1 MTLPGRGR
9 TSRRRHLAGLVV
21 ATLVTLALTGLA
33 SLSGMLGALERA
45 SLSTR
50 YSLRHVPRPAGI
62 VVVNIDD
69 ESFDKLATRW
79 PFPRSF
85 HARAIDQ
92 LHAGGAKEIVYD
104 VQFTEPSADP
114 TQDEALYRSIGRAG
128 GAILATSE
136 SDAQG
141 RTAVLGGDANLAK
154 VHARAAAANLETAPG
169 GVITSFPYAVSGLKS
184 LAVTAAE
191 RASGTALTPSR
202 FESGKA
208 LIDYRGGI
216 GAFPELSFWRVLRGA
231 APTGF
236 FRGKIV
242 VVGATAPSLQDLHAT
257 PTSGNG
263 LMPGPEVQAN
273 AIWTA
278 LHGNPLS
285 DAPGWLT
292 AIAVLLAAL
301 AAPLA
306 AWRLSVVKSALIVAA
321 TAGGYLAL
329 AQVAFDKGLVVVVT
343 TPLLALAL
351 GGASML
357 SASYFTASSDRRRLG
372 WTVRRRTEQ
381 LRDAQ
386 IEVITRLVQAAESRD
401 GDTGEHINR
410 IGDLCE
416 RLALEIGIDPVKAR
430 MLRHASAM
438 HDVGKIGIPDSV
450 LLKPGKLNADE
461 WEIMRSHTTKGAE
474 ILAGSQSPMIQMAE
488 AIARTHHERWDGTGY
503 PNGLKGEEIPLEG
516 RICAICDVYDALGSA
531 RPYKKP
537 WTPEEVLEE
546 IARGSGTHFD
556 PALVTAF
563 LTLIPTLNTPR
574 NPANDKML
582 GLEAL
587 PPLERARDQA
597 A

>member
-1 MTLPGRGR
+1 
-9 TSRRRHLAGLVV
+9 
-21 ATLVTLALTGLA
+21 
-33 SLSGMLGALERA
+33 MLGSLERA

-50 YSLRHVPRPAGI
+50 YSLRHVPRPTGI
-62 VVVNIDD
+62 VVVKIDD

-79 PFPRSF
+79 PFPRSLSRASDRQA
-85 HARAIDQ
+85 ARRRSQGDRLRRPVHRA
-92 LHAGGAKEIVYD
+92 LGR
-104 VQFTEPSADP
+104 SATGRSALPLDRESGRSDP
-114 TQDEALYRSIGRAG
+114 RDERERRAG
-128 GAILATSE
+128 PTG
-136 SDAQG
+136 
-141 RTAVLGGDANLAK
+141 VLGGDANLAK
-154 VHARAAAANLETAPG
+154 VHARAAAANLATAPG
-169 GVITSFPYAVSGLKS
+169 GVITSFPYEVSGLKS

-191 RASGTALTPSR
+191 RARGTALTPAR
-202 FESGKA
+202 FQNGKA
-208 LIDYRGGI
+208 LIDYQGGI
-216 GAFPELSFWRVLRGA
+216 GAFPEVSFWRVLRGT
-231 APTGF
+231 APAGM

-257 PTSGNG
+257 PTSGSG

-278 LHGNPLS
+278 LHGNPLR

-301 AAPLA
+301 VAPLA
-306 AWRLSVVKSALIVAA
+306 AWRLNVVKSALIVAA
-321 TAGGYLAL
+321 TAGGYLRRC

-343 TPLLALAL
+343 TPLLALTL

-357 SASYFTASSDRRRLG
+357 SASYFTASSDRRLLG

-386 IEVITRLVQAAESRD
+386 LEIITRLVQAAESRD
-401 GDTGEHINR
+401 GDTGDHINR

-450 LLKPGKLNADE
+450 LLKPGKLDADE
-461 WEIMRSHTTKGAE
+461 WEIMQSHTTKGAE

-537 WTPEEVLEE
+537 WTPQEVLDE

-556 PALVTAF
+556 PAIVTAF
-563 LTLIPTLNTPR
+563 LALIPSARVPLGSPT
-574 NPANDKML
+574 NDNVL
-582 GLEAL
+582 SLETL
-587 PPLERARDQA
+587 PPLEPAHEDA

>member
-9 TSRRRHLAGLVV
+9 TPRRSHLAGLVV

-33 SLSGMLGALERA
+33 SLSGVLGALERA

-50 YSLRHVPRPAGI
+50 YSLRHVPRPTGI

-69 ESFDKLATRW
+69 ESFDALATRW
-79 PFPRSF
+79 PFPRSM
-85 HARAIDQ
+85 HARAIDE
-92 LHAGGAKEIVYD
+92 LHAGGAREIVYD

-136 SDAQG
+136 SDAHG

-154 VHARAAAANLETAPG
+154 VHARAAAATLETAPG
-169 GVITSFPYAVSGLKS
+169 GVITSFPYKVSGLES
-184 LAVTAAE
+184 LAVATAE
-191 RASGTALTPSR
+191 RARGTALTPSR

-208 LIDYRGGI
+208 LIDFRGGI
-216 GAFPELSFWRVLRGA
+216 GAFPEISFWRVLRGA
-231 APTGF
+231 APTGL

-242 VVGATAPSLQDLHAT
+242 VVGASAPSLQDLHAT

-278 LHGNPLS
+278 LHGNPLR

-292 AIAVLLAAL
+292 AIVVLLAAL

-343 TPLLALAL
+343 TPLLALTL

-357 SASYFTASSDRRRLG
+357 SASYFTASADRRWLG

-401 GDTGEHINR
+401 GDTGDHINR
-410 IGDLCE
+410 IGELCE
-416 RLALEIGIDPVKAR
+416 RLALELGIDPVKAR

-450 LLKPGKLNADE
+450 LLKPGKLDAEE
-461 WEIMRSHTTKGAE
+461 WDDH
-474 ILAGSQSPMIQMAE
+474 
-488 AIARTHHERWDGTGY
+488 
-503 PNGLKGEEIPLEG
+503 EIPHHQGSRNPRRLEVADDSNG
-516 RICAICDVYDALGSA
+516 RDDRQDPPRALGRHRLSEWPQG
-531 RPYKKP
+531 RGDP
-537 WTPEEVLEE
+537 
-546 IARGSGTHFD
+546 ARGTD
-556 PALVTAF
+556 LRD
-563 LTLIPTLNTPR
+563 LRRLR
-574 NPANDKML
+574 
-582 GLEAL
+582 
-587 PPLERARDQA
+587 RARLRA
-597 A
+597 AL

>member
-1 MTLPGRGR
+1 MTLRRSGRA
-9 TSRRRHLAGLVV
+9 TRRRHLAGLLV

-33 SLSGMLGALERA
+33 SLGGVLGSLERA

-50 YSLRHVPRPAGI
+50 YSLRHTPRPTGI
-62 VVVNIDD
+62 VVVKIDD

-85 HARAIDQ
+85 HARAIDE
-92 LHAGGAKEIVYD
+92 LHAAGAREIVYD
-104 VQFTEPSADP
+104 VQFTEPSADRK
-114 TQDEALYRSIGRAG
+114 QDEALYRSIGRAG

-136 SDAQG
+136 SDEQG
-141 RTAVLGGDANLAK
+141 RTGVLGGDANLAG

-169 GVITSFPYAVSGLKS
+169 GVITRFPYEVSGLKS
-184 LAVTAAE
+184 LAVAAAE
-191 RASGTALTPSR
+191 RARGAALPRSR
-202 FESGKA
+202 FENGDA
-208 LIDYRGGI
+208 LIDYQGGS
-216 GAFPELSFWRVLRGA
+216 GAFPEVSFWRVIRGK
-231 APTGF
+231 APAGM

-257 PTSGNG
+257 PTSGSG
-263 LMPGPEVQAN
+263 LMAGPEVQAN

-278 LHGNPLS
+278 LRGNPLS
-285 DAPGWLT
+285 NAPTWLT

-301 AAPLA
+301 VAPLA
-306 AWRLSVVKSALIVAA
+306 AWRLTVVKSALIVAA
-321 TAGGYLAL
+321 AGVAYVVA
-329 AQVAFDKGLVVVVT
+329 AQAAFDKGIVVVVT
-343 TPLLALAL
+343 TPLLALTL

-357 SASYFTASSDRRRLG
+357 SASYFAASSDRRLLG

-386 IEVITRLVQAAESRD
+386 LEIITRLVQAAESRD
-401 GDTGEHINR
+401 GDTGDHINR

-416 RLALEIGIDPVKAR
+416 RLALELGFDPVRAR
-430 MLRHASAM
+430 VLRHASAM

-450 LLKPGKLNADE
+450 LLKPGKLDADE

-488 AIARTHHERWDGTGY
+488 AIARTHHERWDGSGY

-516 RICAICDVYDALGSA
+516 RICAICDVYDALGSR
-531 RPYKKP
+531 RPYKNP
-537 WTPEEVLEE
+537 WTPQEVLDE
-546 IARGSGTHFD
+546 IERGSGTHFD
-556 PALVTAF
+556 PAIVTAF
-563 LTLIPTLNTPR
+563 VDLIPRLGTPGESI
-574 NPANDKML
+574 NDNVL
-582 GLEAL
+582 SLETL
-587 PPLERARDQA
+587 PPLEPVQDNA

>member
-1 MTLPGRGR
+1 MLRG
-9 TSRRRHLAGLVV
+9 TA
-21 ATLVTLALTGLA
+21 
-33 SLSGMLGALERA
+33 
-45 SLSTR
+45 
-50 YSLRHVPRPAGI
+50 PAG
-62 VVVNIDD
+62 V
-69 ESFDKLATRW
+69 
-79 PFPRSF
+79 
-85 HARAIDQ
+85 
-92 LHAGGAKEIVYD
+92 
-104 VQFTEPSADP
+104 
-114 TQDEALYRSIGRAG
+114 
-128 GAILATSE
+128 
-136 SDAQG
+136 
-141 RTAVLGGDANLAK
+141 
-154 VHARAAAANLETAPG
+154 
-169 GVITSFPYAVSGLKS
+169 
-184 LAVTAAE
+184 
-191 RASGTALTPSR
+191 
-202 FESGKA
+202 
-208 LIDYRGGI
+208 
-216 GAFPELSFWRVLRGA
+216 
-231 APTGF
+231 

-257 PTSGNG
+257 PTSGSG

-278 LHGNPLS
+278 LHGNPLR

-292 AIAVLLAAL
+292 VIAVVLAAL
-301 AAPLA
+301 VAPLA
-306 AWRLSVVKSALIVAA
+306 AWRLNVVKSALIVAA

-329 AQVAFDKGLVVVVT
+329 AQVAFDRGLVVVVT
-343 TPLLALAL
+343 TPLLALTL

-357 SASYFTASSDRRRLG
+357 SASYFTASSDRRLLG

-401 GDTGEHINR
+401 GDTGDHINR

-450 LLKPGKLNADE
+450 LLKPGKLDPEE

-531 RPYKKP
+531 RPYKQP
-537 WTPEEVLEE
+537 WTPQEVLEE

-556 PALVTAF
+556 PAIVTAF
-563 LTLIPTLNTPR
+563 LALIPALSTPR
-574 NPANDKML
+574 DPTNDHL
-582 GLEAL
+582 LSVETL
-587 PPLERARDQA
+587 PPLQPAQDRAA
-597 A
+597 